1 MLSLQQWAFDEMRST
16 LEQTTWVVE
25 DVKIEL
31 NKLYEYVTP
40 EVFINEIY
48 WRIKD
53 NVDSLDNIVK
63 MSLHVV
69 GLSSPPLSAY

>member
-1 MLSLQQWAFDEMRST
+1 MLSLQQWAFDEMRSA

-40 EVFINEIY
+40 EVFINEFIGVL
-48 WRIKD
+48 RT
-53 NVDSLDNIVK
+53 
-63 MSLHVV
+63 M
-69 GLSSPPLSAY
+69 